1 MTKVSG
7 NAKKTSAK
15 PNNSGFSAITPAP
28 AAPILDCAIPVPSAP
43 NPKAIPAPI
52 GIIGSTI
59 LPTPHFIRFY
69 QLRFFTRSNGKSADA
84 LMTATSNL
92 PSLMR

>member
-1 MTKVSG
+1 MIAAITKPKMTKVSG
-7 NAKKTSAK
+7 NAKKTNAK

-28 AAPILDCAIPVPSAP
+28 AAPIFDCANPVPSAP

-59 LPTPHFIRFY
+59 FY
-69 QLRFFTRSNGKSADA
+69 QLHILCSFFINF
-84 LMTATSNL
+84 LFYVE
-92 PSLMR
+92 